1 MIHDTHFFTH
11 FAGNAA
17 SSGNGD
23 HKPGLLRRIVR
34 AMVESRQR
42 QTDREIARFL
52 ARSGGRLT
60 VAEFP
65 LWVRSGHHPSP
76 SRCPLYP
83 QKRTWIGVMGMSA
96 LCGEF

>member
-17 SSGNGD
+17 CSGNGD

-52 ARSGGRLT
+52 AQSGGRLT
-60 VAEFP
+60 DDMERR
-65 LWVRSGHHPSP
+65 LTQHLL
-76 SRCPLYP
+76 SRDWTI
-83 QKRTWIGVMGMSA
+83 RD
-96 LCGEF
+96 

>member
-1 MIHDTHFFTH
+1 MDEGYSTKSIAMIHDTHFFTH
-11 FAGNAA
+11 FAGNPA

-23 HKPGLLRRIVR
+23 HKPDLLRRIVR

-60 VAEFP
+60 DDMERR
-65 LWVRSGHHPSP
+65 LTQYLL
-76 SRCPLYP
+76 SRNCTI
-83 QKRTWIGVMGMSA
+83 RD
-96 LCGEF
+96 

>member
-17 SSGNGD
+17 SRGNGD

-42 QTDREIARFL
+42 QIDREIARFL

-60 VAEFP
+60 GDMERR
-65 LWVRSGHHPSP
+65 LTEHLL
-76 SRCPLYP
+76 SRNCTI
-83 QKRTWIGVMGMSA
+83 RD
-96 LCGEF
+96 

>member
-1 MIHDTHFFTH
+1 MIHDTRFFTH

-42 QTDREIARFL
+42 QIDREIARFL

-60 VAEFP
+60 GDMERR
-65 LWVRSGHHPSP
+65 LTEHLL
-76 SRCPLYP
+76 SRNCTI
-83 QKRTWIGVMGMSA
+83 RD
-96 LCGEF
+96 

>member
-1 MIHDTHFFTH
+1 MIHDTHLFTYL
-11 FAGNAA
+11 AGNAA

-23 HKPGLLRRIVR
+23 HKPGPLRLIVR

-60 VAEFP
+60 DEMERR
-65 LWVRSGHHPSP
+65 LTQYLL
-76 SRCPLYP
+76 SRDCTI
-83 QKRTWIGVMGMSA
+83 RD
-96 LCGEF
+96 